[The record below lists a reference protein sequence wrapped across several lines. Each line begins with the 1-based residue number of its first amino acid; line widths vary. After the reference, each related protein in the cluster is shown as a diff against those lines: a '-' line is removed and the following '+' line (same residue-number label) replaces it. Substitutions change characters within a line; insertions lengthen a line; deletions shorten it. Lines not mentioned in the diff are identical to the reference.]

1 MNKIFNEWIKDHK
14 NATEEEVIQIIK
26 LDKNKMKE
34 IERQQEIFREA
45 KKQILKYINN
55 KGKDVKSELI
65 KILNELEVISK

>member
-55 KGKDVKSELI
+55 KGKDVRSELI